1 MVKMAAF
8 LIVAY
13 VRNQVKRL
21 PEFDR
26 GRLGWNLNRP
36 HLINKSMCWIKRD
49 HKNNQMRIE
58 PTRGNRTD
66 TSMHPYLINLF
77 RYHDRVRRVL
87 NFHRQKLRVHSKYR
101 LPKYYPQLIYGYMIA
116 SATTLMPKPSGQ
128 IHCSHPTKAVL
139 ISALIDSTTKRFR
152 ALHKR
157 SSIQH
162 VWRLIPNPKHGS
174 RLDRRLLFRRF
185 ALCPHCLKDSW
196 DWRVHNWKHTG
207 RHRKCF
213 L

>member
-26 GRLGWNLNRP
+26 GRLGRNLNRP

-87 NFHRQKLRVHSKYR
+87 NFHRQKIRVHSKYR

-116 SATTLMPKPSGQ
+116 SVTTPVSKPSGQ
-128 IHCSHPTKAVL
+128 ICCFHSTKAVL
-139 ISALIDSTTKRFR
+139 ISALIDSTTKRFISGR
-152 ALHKR
+152 PLV
-157 SSIQH
+157 IQ
-162 VWRLIPNPKHGS
+162 
-174 RLDRRLLFRRF
+174 LL
-185 ALCPHCLKDSW
+185 L
-196 DWRVHNWKHTG
+196 
-207 RHRKCF
+207 
-213 L
+213 